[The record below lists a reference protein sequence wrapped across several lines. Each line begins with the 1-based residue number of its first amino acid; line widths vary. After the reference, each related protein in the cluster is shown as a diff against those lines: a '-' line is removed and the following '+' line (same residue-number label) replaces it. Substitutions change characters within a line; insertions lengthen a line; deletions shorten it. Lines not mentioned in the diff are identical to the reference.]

1 MGETLTFA
9 NEQGAYPLTDKGTF
23 LAFQADLDI
32 VPLVTGGDILLNRY
46 SAIAAH
52 IDRLPLEP
60 ELEPAREEYLQ
71 GVREIRDAGSFLWR
85 GAATLRAG
93 DFRSAETAFMSGEEH
108 INAAYRM
115 LDMGGTGPDDR
126 TLPPPDPY
134 PEALSLG
141 ERYTCRD
148 ESGANNISVI
158 IDGEEYA
165 HITPER
171 YVREI
176 SQPYGSATLE
186 RKEVHEGFLIS
197 SIPEEADP
205 SSGYIRLDLG
215 EEGKPVWRPG

>member
-32 VPLVTGGDILLNRY
+32 VPPVTEGDTLLNRY

-115 LDMGGTGPDDR
+115 HDMGGTGPDDR
-126 TLPPPDPY
+126 TLPPPDPTRR
-134 PEALSLG
+134 PSP
-141 ERYTCRD
+141 
-148 ESGANNISVI
+148 S
-158 IDGEEYA
+158 
-165 HITPER
+165 
-171 YVREI
+171 
-176 SQPYGSATLE
+176 GSATPAGT
-186 RKEVHEGFLIS
+186 RAAPTTSRSSSTARNTPIS
-197 SIPEEADP
+197 PPNATSGKSASPTDRPP
-205 SSGYIRLDLG
+205 SREKRCMKDS
-215 EEGKPVWRPG
+215 